1 MAFADMSITWN
12 TVAKTLARVSTSENR
27 GEYLINALTEG
38 DLRTSI
44 GHLYNKRTRRT
55 VRFDLS
61 AISAD
66 PLLTGAYVPVS
77 MSAYVVLD
85 VPKGTAFSAA
95 TQKIALTALADW
107 LKASTNADRFIAGE
121 N

>member
-1 MAFADMSITWN
+1 MSFSDFSITWN
-12 TVAKTLARVSTSENR
+12 AVAKVLPRVSTSENR
-27 GEYLINALTEG
+27 GEYALTVTEG
-38 DLRTSI
+38 DLKGSI

-55 VRFDLS
+55 ARFDLS

-95 TQKIALTALADW
+95 TQKIALTAMADW
-107 LKASTNADRFIAGE
+107 LKAGTNADRFIAGE